1 MIGLII
7 LNVDRNFFL
16 KTNREMDNVVS

>member
-7 LNVDRNFFL
+7 LNFDRNFFL